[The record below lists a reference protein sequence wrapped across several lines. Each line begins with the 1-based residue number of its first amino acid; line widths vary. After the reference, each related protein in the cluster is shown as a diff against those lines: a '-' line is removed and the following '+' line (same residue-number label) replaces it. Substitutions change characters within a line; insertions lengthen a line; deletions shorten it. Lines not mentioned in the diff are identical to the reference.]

1 MSVEL
6 GGGSTRDDRL
16 AKALRDAGQHVLAYL
31 YESFAAR
38 LFDYCEGVLADEVAA
53 TDAVQDS
60 LVAVNAKIGTLPD
73 PDRLRVSLYSEA
85 HRQCLTKLPRRGIR
99 SQRSAAAATAGEP
112 VGPSAGAADTEAVT
126 AGDARMTATG
136 GPDTEAVTGGADARL
151 TATGG
156 ADTRMTATGGAD
168 ARLTATGG
176 TDTRTV
182 ATAALGRLSDRDREV
197 LNLAFRHGIE
207 GADLA
212 AVLGVSGRRA
222 RAMLSG
228 AGARFRKSAADV
240 AALRRGVAGDQILGP
255 EMLAA
260 VPLAPPTLTLRL
272 RMTRTALALGSY
284 RRAGASRTATSADS
298 VIPVRL
304 GARRGLPHVVVV
316 SSLGLV
322 MLAVPG
328 TLLYQLVGA
337 ATDRSPI
344 AVQVAGIRSPA
355 SAGPSLMSSALD
367 PGGSVRQQRQG
378 PFPGVLGPPP
388 LGVLPVPSPQQSG
401 PAPTPTPP
409 NTTSPG
415 PVPSHSTT
423 PPPTTPAPT
432 PPPPSTPPPTT
443 PPPSTPPPTTPPPT
457 TPPPTTPPPTTPPP
471 SPTPSP

>member
-99 SQRSAAAATAGEP
+99 SQRSAAAAAAGEP

-126 AGDARMTATG
+126 
-136 GPDTEAVTGGADARL
+136 GGADARM
-151 TATGG
+151 TGTGG
-156 ADTRMTATGGAD
+156 A
-168 ARLTATGG
+168 
-176 TDTRTV
+176 DTRTV

-212 AVLGVSGRRA
+212 AVLGVSGGRA

-260 VPLAPPTLTLRL
+260 VPLAPPPLTLRL

-471 SPTPSP
+471 LPTPSP